1 MKKYFVFFLA
11 LIIAL
16 GMLTGCGSSLP
27 DAKSDPDIH
36 YVGEG
41 ETEGGIKSDA
51 ELANI
56 TQEAENG
63 STTEEPTYEDN
74 TGHEPDGYS
83 TGNYQDYWK
92 STSYFD
98 IVEYLKANGAEDV
111 YATNANSYPMKDD
124 SNINLYVA
132 SFYGEQW
139 EITVMAES
147 GVTIGHVYCDDDG
160 RLRKN
165 PHYIISC
172 PPEKLGEVVTVDE
185 NGTTMRM
192 GVINLVDSVVQ
203 YMKLNHDS
211 DDPLNGSG
219 LNYTSQPL

>member
-1 MKKYFVFFLA
+1 MRKFFAFFLGFVMSLA
-11 LIIAL
+11 L
-16 GMLTGCGSSLP
+16 LTGCG
-27 DAKSDPDIH
+27 KSTATPTTDYH
-36 YVGEG
+36 GEG
-41 ETEGGIKSDA
+41 EIQGGIKSDEDIA
-51 ELANI
+51 AI
-56 TQEAENG
+56 TQEAEQD
-63 STTEEPTYEDN
+63 TEQPSYEDN

-111 YATNANSYPMKDD
+111 YTTNANSYPMKDD

-147 GVTIGHVYCDDDG
+147 GVTIGHVYCDNDG